1 MSTIRP
7 FVSVHGN
14 KKNNAQCEQFFKNE
28 RIAKLIRRTEKPYQE
43 ALIKVDR
50 DGPNGPPPSE

>member
-7 FVSVHGN
+7 FVPVHGN

-28 RIAKLIRRTEKPYQE
+28 RIAKLIPQK
-43 ALIKVDR
+43 
-50 DGPNGPPPSE
+50 S